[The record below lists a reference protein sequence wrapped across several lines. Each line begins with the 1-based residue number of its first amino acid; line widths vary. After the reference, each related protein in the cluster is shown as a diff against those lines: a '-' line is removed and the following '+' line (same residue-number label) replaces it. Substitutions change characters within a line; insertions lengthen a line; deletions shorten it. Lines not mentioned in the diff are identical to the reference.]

1 MRTLR
6 HTLAVLLTALMAVS
20 SALAQD
26 ITVTVTPTQSI
37 LPPQLMLYLTEP
49 GNYFNVSLSN
59 TGKDAANVYL
69 VMQVEQ
75 INPSSG
81 LSLSTPPR
89 RQPQT
94 PSRLRPGKNRLAL
107 QRTHLIPSRLRK
119 LIPPEIGG
127 INLYK

>member
-59 TGKDAANVYL
+59 HT
-69 VMQVEQ
+69 
-75 INPSSG
+75 
-81 LSLSTPPR
+81 
-89 RQPQT
+89 
-94 PSRLRPGKNRLAL
+94 
-107 QRTHLIPSRLRK
+107 IPIIRM
-119 LIPPEIGG
+119 P
-127 INLYK
+127 